1 MSKFAY
7 KAEGDLNSK
16 YLLELL
22 KEYLSQLLNTN
33 STKGIVEDE
42 YNINPNANR
51 FSQWFDNKISILKYS
66 SKSALLENYNKVLS
80 TKYINKINDTIDIFL
95 QTNVLEAKQFFELKQ
110 TFQAIKFND
119 IIPLIDENR
128 QIAIN
133 KSNKK
138 FLKVLNYIKYLK
150 NADTNYILYNSPVD
164 ELKPF
169 LSDKV
174 SKHKVDYIEIQRL
187 VKQFI
192 NKRYEELTMVDFEPI
207 NITFI
212 AKPEDFYN
220 DNITDNGIGEEVE
233 QFIRSKMIEKLDI
246 AKQDEILIE
255 EQNQKIMQIDNLLKR
270 LKINKIESLMQQ
282 LIVLKTN
289 LAHVKEVIDVCK
301 NTINSTTLPNK
312 AQMFLVMDNL
322 YYKLQNKCENLQQ
335 KTKFKLQMV
344 DKQKM
349 FNLLELIQNP
359 PIKISKSKKKANT
372 IEESENF
379 DIPERKE
386 GIHTYKSHS
395 ITSNLY
401 DDEPA
406 SIDISEDDGT
416 VAPEDEFVIDDN
428 ENDGE

>member
-1 MSKFAY
+1 
-7 KAEGDLNSK
+7 
-16 YLLELL
+16 
-22 KEYLSQLLNTN
+22 
-33 STKGIVEDE
+33 
-42 YNINPNANR
+42 
-51 FSQWFDNKISILKYS
+51 
-66 SKSALLENYNKVLS
+66 
-80 TKYINKINDTIDIFL
+80 
-95 QTNVLEAKQFFELKQ
+95 
-110 TFQAIKFND
+110 
-119 IIPLIDENR
+119 
-128 QIAIN
+128 
-133 KSNKK
+133 
-138 FLKVLNYIKYLK
+138 
-150 NADTNYILYNSPVD
+150 
-164 ELKPF
+164 
-169 LSDKV
+169 
-174 SKHKVDYIEIQRL
+174 
-187 VKQFI
+187 
-192 NKRYEELTMVDFEPI
+192 MVDFEPI

-233 QFIRSKMIEKLDI
+233 QFIRSKMIEKLEI

-335 KTKFKLQMV
+335 KTKFRLQMV

-349 FNLLELIQNP
+349 FNMLELIQNP
-359 PIKISKSKKKANT
+359 PIKTSKSKKKANT